1 MKVLCVT
8 LNPCIDRIEW
18 YRQSGDRPTRICH
31 YIGGKGVNV
40 ARMLQGAGIDSCS
53 LSISGGNAEFVK
65 RLCDREAFRSVLVPT
80 QTPVRTM
87 TMVVNHRERGIY
99 QVCNSVNR
107 ITQSELE
114 QLMDA
119 YHGLLEEDPSWVIFS
134 GGVAEGAESALPR
147 MVSAAKA
154 RGCQVFLDSYG
165 LPFQNA
171 LSSHPD
177 YIKPNLDE
185 LKQTVGDLPKGGE
198 MEAVGRLM
206 QYGAENAFLTLGD
219 AGSYLITPKRTL
231 WHPGFAVQT
240 VSPIGSG
247 DSFTAFFVYGM
258 LTGCPLE
265 ECFAMANA
273 AGAVN
278 ATHVKSGQVTL
289 QSVRRLLAKGKPRA
303 ERTGAEDA

>member
-18 YRQSGDRPTRICH
+18 YRQSGGEPTRICH

-53 LSISGGNAEFVK
+53 LSISGGNADFVK

-80 QTPVRTM
+80 QEPVRTM

-119 YHGLLEEDPSWVIFS
+119 YHGLLEEYPSWVIFS
-134 GGVAEGAESALPR
+134 GGVAEGAEEALPR

-154 RGCQVFLDSYG
+154 KGCKVFLDSYG

-185 LKQTVGDLPKGGE
+185 LRQTVGELPKGGE
-198 MEAVGRLM
+198 IEAVGRLM
-206 QYGAENAFLTLGD
+206 QYGARNAFLTLGE
-219 AGSYLITPKRTL
+219 AGSYLITPERTL
-231 WHPGFAVQT
+231 WHPGFAVHT

-258 LTGCPLE
+258 VMGCSLE
-265 ECFAMANA
+265 ESIAMANA

-278 ATHVKSGQVTL
+278 AMHVKSGQVTL
-289 QSVRRLLAKGKPRA
+289 KSVRQLLAKRLP
-303 ERTGAEDA
+303 ERTGTDDA